1 MITGQVF
8 KLYKSKKNGNL
19 ISYTPEGK
27 VVLIKNQK
35 ELHNGYAKVTS
46 FVDKGNYILATMENV
61 PYDFYYGYENDEVI
75 PYEEFK
81 EVLKNLGFTQEYTED
96 IDENNIF
103 DVWAN
108 LETGVLIT
116 IETWNR
122 DGEKSY
128 NSVSVYIPTG
138 HSAVLTM
145 PISLSER
152 VGFSHG
158 SYNVCCFNLVN
169 SEMKFPLR
177 SVLSYSSDSKNWNGD
192 HPSLWHYGEGSDLN
206 YAKVLSKI
214 YLFKDDIAT
223 LFNMKLEKT
232 FEAYAQNGF
241 TLE

>member
-61 PYDFYYGYENDEVI
+61 LYDFYYGYENDEVI

-96 IDENNIF
+96 IDENNVF
-103 DVWAN
+103 DVWADLNTGN
-108 LETGVLIT
+108 LVT
-116 IETWNR
+116 IETWNK
-122 DGEKSY
+122 DGKKSY
-128 NSVSVYIPTG
+128 NSVKVYIPTG
-138 HSAVLTM
+138 NTLALGYHN
-145 PISLSER
+145 ID
-152 VGFSHG
+152 GFSHG
-158 SYNVCCFNLVN
+158 GYNVCCFNLVN
-169 SEMKFPLR
+169 NKMDFPLR
-177 SVLSYSSDSKNWNGD
+177 NILSYSSNSKNWNGD
-192 HPSLWHYGEGSDLN
+192 HPSLWHYGEGFDLN

-232 FEAYAQNGF
+232 FERYAQNGF